1 MVDALLFR
9 EEKKKV
15 FSSIKMSN
23 FILLTGFN
31 EFFYLDKQCDCAPVL
46 RQGRDQPRSCLSRC
60 RPVAAAHSRKH
71 ARPASHGTS
80 LSGKNLDSSRIFFF
94 FDRERAYRASKL
106 TAISNRSII
115 LIPM

>member
-31 EFFYLDKQCDCAPVL
+31 EFFYLDKQCDGAPVL

-71 ARPASHGTS
+71 ARLASHGTS
-80 LSGKNLDSSRIFFF
+80 LSGKNLEILEFFIFSIC
-94 FDRERAYRASKL
+94 DRES
-106 TAISNRSII
+106 S
-115 LIPM
+115 